1 MLSQADGLEEIISC
15 QMREW
20 SLHQVQSSQL
30 TILQVATELGES
42 TVAQLVI
49 RQVQFLKRGAPFQ
62 CLPQGFPTLVSQ
74 LILAKVQRQ

>member
-20 SLHQVQSSQL
+20 SLYQVQSSKL

-49 RQVQFLKRGAPFQ
+49 RQVQLLERGAPFQ
-62 CLPQGFPTLVSQ
+62 CLPQDFSTLVSQ
-74 LILAKVQRQ
+74 LILTKVQRQ

>member
-30 TILQVATELGES
+30 TLLQVATELGES

-49 RQVQFLKRGAPFQ
+49 R
-62 CLPQGFPTLVSQ
+62 
-74 LILAKVQRQ
+74 